1 MNSMERVSI
10 QNAEVGGMNVRTV
23 SVVFLVFF
31 FVSVL
36 AGQTKVAGKQHC
48 PKPQALATAEA
59 GDEIG
64 HTMTLEKSTC
74 IWLTPFEMLGERS
87 KEGTFV
93 AFSEA
98 SPHRAATN
106 GTYVGTTDNGDKF
119 YIEFHW
125 ATLKD
130 GTPSE
135 RVKGYWA
142 FTGGT
147 GKLKGITGKGT
158 YTATENEN
166 GGEANMEGEYSV
178 AEKTDNPTK

>member
-1 MNSMERVSI
+1 MKLPTMCVVVLELLIAS
-10 QNAEVGGMNVRTV
+10 TV
-23 SVVFLVFF
+23 
-31 FVSVL
+31 
-36 AGQTKVAGKQHC
+36 AAQTRITGKQHC
-48 PKPQALATAEA
+48 PKPQALATTEV
-59 GDEIG
+59 GDEHG

-74 IWLTPFEMLGERS
+74 TWLTPLEIVGERS

-98 SPHRAATN
+98 SSTRAATN
-106 GTYVGTTDNGDKF
+106 GTYVGIMDNGDKF
-119 YIEFHW
+119 YLVFHW

-130 GTPSE
+130 GPPES
-135 RVKGYWA
+135 VKGDWR

-158 YTATENEN
+158 YTATENET

-178 AEKTDNPTK
+178 RAGQLR

>member
-1 MNSMERVSI
+1 MI
-10 QNAEVGGMNVRTV
+10 LRTV
-23 SVVFLVFF
+23 SEVILALLFAS
-31 FVSVL
+31 SVL
-36 AGQTKVAGKQHC
+36 GQVKIAGEQHC

-59 GDEIG
+59 GDEPG

-74 IWLTPFEMLGERS
+74 TWLTPLEIAGERS
-87 KEGTFV
+87 TGGTFV

-98 SPHRAATN
+98 SLHRAATN
-106 GTYVGTTDNGDKF
+106 GTYVGSMENGDKF

-130 GTPSE
+130 STPSE
-135 RVKGYWA
+135 SVKGYWA

-147 GKLKGITGKGT
+147 GKLKGIAGDGT

-166 GGEANMEGEYSV
+166 GGEVNMEGEYSL
-178 AEKTDNPTK
+178 AKTDNITK

>member
-1 MNSMERVSI
+1 MNM
-10 QNAEVGGMNVRTV
+10 RTV
-23 SVVFLVFF
+23 TVVVLLFF
-31 FVSVL
+31 FAATL

-48 PKPQALATAEA
+48 PKPQALATAEP
-59 GDEIG
+59 GDEAG

-74 IWLTPFEMLGERS
+74 TWLIPFKMTGERATA
-87 KEGTFV
+87 GTFV
-93 AFSEA
+93 AFSE
-98 SPHRAATN
+98 SSLHRAATH
-106 GTYVGTTDNGDKF
+106 GTYVGSMENGDQF

-125 ATLKD
+125 TNFKN
-130 GTPSE
+130 GTPAE
-135 RVKGYWA
+135 TVKGYWA

-178 AEKTDNPTK
+178 PEKTDTNPTN